1 MSDEPVLQRIVT
13 FLDAAGCAY
22 EILEHGVVSTA
33 LEAAAAARA
42 TDLAEGAKTILGLLE
57 KGEGSPGS

>member
-1 MSDEPVLQRIVT
+1 MSDEPVLQRIVS

-22 EILEHGVVSTA
+22 EVLEHDVVSTA
-33 LEAAAAARA
+33 LEAAAARA